1 MSTPTGLFLL
11 SADAYAAVYEPH
23 AAKEIAGS
31 INIIAPPQ
39 TAHTIHEN
47 LDLLQSIDF
56 IFSGWGMPKVTSEF
70 LTAAPNLKVIFYGAG
85 SVNAW
90 ATPAMWQRGIAVT
103 TANQANAVPAAEFT
117 LATILFSLKHG
128 FRLAKDQTTTR
139 GFMIRPEVP
148 GCYRSVVGLIG
159 MGTVA
164 RLVVSLLRPF
174 EVSVVAYDPYLTDSD
189 ARQLGVSKVSLA
201 ELFSVSD
208 AVSLHAPDVP
218 QTRGMITGEHIT
230 SMKPGAT
237 FINTARGNIVR
248 EDEMIIALRNRL
260 DLQAVL
266 DVTQREPLPTSSPL
280 NDLPNVTITPHIAGS
295 QGRECQ
301 RMGQYMVDELQRYLA
316 GVPLLWQVKPSELEH
331 SVHQLAVA

>member
-11 SADAYAAVYEPH
+11 SEDAYAAVYEPH

-31 INIIAPPQ
+31 VNIIAPPH

-128 FRLAKDQTTTR
+128 FRLAKDQPGSSGLLPQR
-139 GFMIRPEVP
+139 GRPDRYGNGGPTGRLATATVRGVCRRVRPVP
-148 GCYRSVVGLIG
+148 NRFRCTPIGCKQSVAGRAVQ
-159 MGTVA
+159 
-164 RLVVSLLRPF
+164 RL
-174 EVSVVAYDPYLTDSD
+174 
-189 ARQLGVSKVSLA
+189 
-201 ELFSVSD
+201 
-208 AVSLHAPDVP
+208 
-218 QTRGMITGEHIT
+218 
-230 SMKPGAT
+230 
-237 FINTARGNIVR
+237 
-248 EDEMIIALRNRL
+248 
-260 DLQAVL
+260 
-266 DVTQREPLPTSSPL
+266 
-280 NDLPNVTITPHIAGS
+280 
-295 QGRECQ
+295 
-301 RMGQYMVDELQRYLA
+301 
-316 GVPLLWQVKPSELEH
+316 
-331 SVHQLAVA
+331 